1 MTTDTTVPSI
11 LWVAFDRAN
20 IGQQMRRKYKVY
32 QGHDVSEQWTP
43 IFAIKR
49 NFHTGKNHTPVIRNQ
64 FPLRPAA
71 AKTIHKSQGDTMSE
85 VVVDMNKSNMRH
97 GHYVA
102 LSRVTKKSGLH
113 IRNLNEEKIKQ
124 DSSVVT
130 EMKRLRTEA
139 TLQLCYTPVYTMEE
153 STLVF
158 AFHNVRSLHHHI
170 KDVQADLN
178 YMSANIV
185 ALAESRLVH
194 DDKDEEYALP
204 GFQIIR
210 NDQTDYS
217 DRQHRPPHGLV
228 LYIKEN
234 MTFDVLSCVSTKEI
248 EYTTIKIQHGGE
260 VLYLVALYRSPGSSK
275 QYLSNIVNILDNW
288 LILT

>member
-1 MTTDTTVPSI
+1 
-11 LWVAFDRAN
+11 
-20 IGQQMRRKYKVY
+20 
-32 QGHDVSEQWTP
+32 
-43 IFAIKR
+43 
-49 NFHTGKNHTPVIRNQ
+49 
-64 FPLRPAA
+64 
-71 AKTIHKSQGDTMSE
+71 
-85 VVVDMNKSNMRH
+85 
-97 GHYVA
+97 
-102 LSRVTKKSGLH
+102 
-113 IRNLNEEKIKQ
+113 
-124 DSSVVT
+124 
-130 EMKRLRTEA
+130 
-139 TLQLCYTPVYTMEE
+139 MEH
-153 STLVF
+153 SALVF

-178 YMSANIV
+178 YLSANIV

-234 MTFDVLSCVSTKEI
+234 LTFDVLSCVSTKEI

-260 VLYLVALYRSPGSSK
+260 VLYFVALYRSPGSSK
-275 QYLSNIVNILDNW
+275 VIFEQHCQHLRQLVDTDMSVVMCGDFNYDLTNNQQGDILHQMRNLFGCSQFISEPTTDHNTILD
-288 LILT
+288 LIFSNNNSVS